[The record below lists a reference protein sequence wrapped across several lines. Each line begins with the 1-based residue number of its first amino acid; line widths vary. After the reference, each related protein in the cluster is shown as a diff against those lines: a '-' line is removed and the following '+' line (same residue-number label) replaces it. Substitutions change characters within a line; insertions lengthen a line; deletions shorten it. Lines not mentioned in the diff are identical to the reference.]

1 MLKQIAGVLI
11 AFQLVACSSSNTPAA
26 PTADNTANTIVTQ
39 PAPVAPNLSWEIE
52 NKRNAAD
59 EPTSAV
65 WLKLDN
71 RKCQVIKP
79 FMADIQ
85 VIEKENYKQ
94 YEIPAEAIIACGGW
108 WAGAGDYYYVVAKGD
123 QFDVMYATIDESEAS
138 RYQYKSIAT
147 LKSSDFK

>member
-1 MLKQIAGVLI
+1 MLKH
-11 AFQLVACSSSNTPAA
+11 FLVSTICIFLAACNSAPAPAA
-26 PTADNTANTIVTQ
+26 SAADTSTTTTPSAAATAI
-39 PAPVAPNLSWEIE
+39 PNLSWEIE
-52 NKRNAAD
+52 NKRNADD

-71 RKCQVIKP
+71 RKYQVVKP

-85 VIEKENYKQ
+85 VIEKENYQQ
-94 YEIPAEAIIACGGW
+94 YEIPTQAIIACGGW